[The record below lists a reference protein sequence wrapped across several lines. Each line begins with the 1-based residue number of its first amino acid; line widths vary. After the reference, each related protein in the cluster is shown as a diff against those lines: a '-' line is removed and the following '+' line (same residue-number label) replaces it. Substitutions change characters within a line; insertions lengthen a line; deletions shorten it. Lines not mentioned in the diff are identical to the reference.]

1 MQRRTGISIV
11 LVLALAGSL
20 LFHLGALLVP
30 ELELGMAAE
39 EEETPLL
46 EARIRLPAPVAAPL
60 PPKPSPVPASRQ
72 VAKALTEAPRV
83 PVPGNDAVAATPA
96 AAPAA
101 EALPSPAA
109 PAPPPLALP
118 DKGGILYD
126 VTLGPG
132 GLRVGRAVH
141 RWEFSEG
148 RYRIYVMTETAGIA
162 AFFKNARMEYESR
175 GTITAAGLQPETFTA
190 IRNGAEPGDT
200 ARFDWGLKQVTI
212 SRSGKTSALSAG
224 AQDFASFYYQL
235 VVLPD
240 IGEGLAM
247 GVATARKFQ
256 QYRFDVLGEEEV
268 VTDAGTFRTQ
278 HLRVQTDMTLDL
290 WLALD
295 RQRLPIKIRYTDRKG
310 EALEQVAVAFSDKSP
325 I

>member
-1 MQRRTGISIV
+1 MQGRTGVSVV

-39 EEETPLL
+39 DDEVPPL
-46 EARIRLPAPVAAPL
+46 EARIRLPPPAAVPPPAKSAPL
-60 PPKPSPVPASRQ
+60 PPPPTNKSVAKTPSPPA
-72 VAKALTEAPRV
+72 P
-83 PVPGNDAVAATPA
+83 DAPA
-96 AAPAA
+96 AAPAIAPVA
-101 EALPSPAA
+101 EAGLSPAA
-109 PAPPPLALP
+109 PVPAPPPLALP

-141 RWEFSEG
+141 RWEFAEG

-190 IRNGAEPGDT
+190 TRNGAEPGDT
-200 ARFDWGLKQVTI
+200 ARFDWNQKQVTI
-212 SRSGKTSALSAG
+212 SRSGKTSALTPG

-235 VVLPD
+235 VVL
-240 IGEGLAM
+240 GEVGNGLEI

-256 QYRFDVLGEEEV
+256 QYRFDVIGEEDV

-290 WLALD
+290 WLAVD

>member
-1 MQRRTGISIV
+1 MQRRTGISLV

-39 EEETPLL
+39 EDDVPPL
-46 EARIRLPAPVAAPL
+46 EARIRLPAPAAAPQ
-60 PPKPSPVPASRQ
+60 PPKPAPAKPQPKASKSP
-72 VAKALTEAPRV
+72 AKAPSAPS
-83 PVPGNDAVAATPA
+83 NDAVAAAPA
-96 AAPAA
+96 TAPAA
-101 EALPSPAA
+101 EVAPLPAA
-109 PAPPPLALP
+109 PVPALPPLALP

-141 RWEFSEG
+141 RWEFAEG

-175 GTITAAGLQPETFTA
+175 GTITAAGLQPETFVAT
-190 IRNGAEPGDT
+190 RNGAEPGDT
-200 ARFDWGLKQVTI
+200 ARFDWNQKQVTI

-235 VVLPD
+235 VVL
-240 IGEGLAM
+240 GEVGNGLEI

-256 QYRFDVLGEEEV
+256 QYRFDVIGEEEV
-268 VTDAGTFRTQ
+268 ITDAGTFRTQ

-290 WLALD
+290 WLAVD